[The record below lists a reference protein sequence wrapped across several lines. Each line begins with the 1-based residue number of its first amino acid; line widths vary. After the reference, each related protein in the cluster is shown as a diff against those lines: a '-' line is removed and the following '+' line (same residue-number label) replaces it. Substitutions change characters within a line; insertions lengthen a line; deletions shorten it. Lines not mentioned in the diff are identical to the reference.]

1 MRKYYILEI
10 ETDRELWFTKNMF
23 CSLKEAVKVFE
34 NEDVNQLAKNSK
46 VVLGDSLGN
55 IISEKSN

>member
-10 ETDRELWFTKNMF
+10 ETDGELWFTENMS
-23 CSLKEAVKVFE
+23 CSFKEAVKVFE